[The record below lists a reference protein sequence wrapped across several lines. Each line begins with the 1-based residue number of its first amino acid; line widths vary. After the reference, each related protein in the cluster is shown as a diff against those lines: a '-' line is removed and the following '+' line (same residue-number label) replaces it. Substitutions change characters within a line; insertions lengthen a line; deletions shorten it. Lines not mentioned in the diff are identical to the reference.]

1 MNADKLNVVKDETTV
16 LLQDDRAIWCR
27 WLGDRVIDWR
37 VIPHDED
44 ASDNDLVPFDGIVG
58 TGYFRHPIV
67 SLILD
72 SSLDEVSCPSNT
84 LAQKKNFR
92 LSNDFDHIH
101 ESLNNSCQ
109 LWLRKV
115 QEQGVVFNL
124 VVSTLRLL
132 LRSYSKGVKQTF
144 IVVDD
149 ECLSRH
155 VLCQRGCMVYARQCN
170 NADMGF
176 SHKALAE
183 SLEYLNGSASAT
195 ISSDCDVVYIGTDA
209 GHLELLKKQSVGSLV
224 NETSITAAQWY
235 FELFKRHRQRL
246 GNRMSNRQLNRILNG
261 QLEESE
267 SHRKM
272 RASYKYFYLATCL
285 AVGLASIMVVLAALH
300 GISVAKY
307 LRNIETQISSLSDEI
322 LLAKQSATAI
332 HFSPVQAAES
342 LARLELYKRI
352 ERLDATA
359 VLTLIADAVTHHP
372 EIKIDHLEWLTTDD
386 TEALQW
392 INVASLENAPVP
404 NGINQVL
411 RQSLDVS
418 DRARI
423 MIGTQIALEG
433 SVRELTLRERQA
445 VFEKFVRSLKA
456 SPVVAS
462 VEVVSSPLEYAVSSE
477 VLDSDLRFSLQILH
491 WPS

>member
-58 TGYFRHPIV
+58 TGYFSHPIV

-155 VLCQRGCMVYARQCN
+155 VLCQRGRMVYARQCN

-183 SLEYLNGSASAT
+183 SLEYLDGSASAT

-246 GNRMSNRQLNRILNG
+246 GTV
-261 QLEESE
+261 
-267 SHRKM
+267 
-272 RASYKYFYLATCL
+272 SYTHLP
-285 AVGLASIMVVLAALH
+285 
-300 GISVAKY
+300 
-307 LRNIETQISSLSDEI
+307 
-322 LLAKQSATAI
+322 
-332 HFSPVQAAES
+332 SP
-342 LARLELYKRI
+342 R
-352 ERLDATA
+352 
-359 VLTLIADAVTHHP
+359 
-372 EIKIDHLEWLTTDD
+372 
-386 TEALQW
+386 
-392 INVASLENAPVP
+392 
-404 NGINQVL
+404 
-411 RQSLDVS
+411 
-418 DRARI
+418 
-423 MIGTQIALEG
+423 
-433 SVRELTLRERQA
+433 
-445 VFEKFVRSLKA
+445 
-456 SPVVAS
+456 
-462 VEVVSSPLEYAVSSE
+462 
-477 VLDSDLRFSLQILH
+477 DS
-491 WPS
+491 